1 MFANPDSPRFLIC
14 RLSAVGDCVH
24 TLPVATALRERYPD
38 AHIAWV
44 TQQMIADM
52 LDGQR
57 AIDQWIT
64 VSPRYLRTPG
74 ELWRLRRQLKE
85 LRFDVTIDPQSLT
98 KSAAAGWLSGAY
110 AHRLHRSRGR
120 ELALW
125 MNNRRVVSQQS
136 HVVDRYLETL
146 IPLGIVQPDVRFDLP
161 VQPAARDS
169 VGRALDSMGLKQFAV
184 VNPGAG
190 WGSKVWPSARY
201 GDVAAH
207 LGSRHSLPSL
217 VVWAGEQERQW
228 AQTIVSHSG
237 GHARIAPQTTLAE
250 LAALVGQARLFVG
263 SDTGPLHMAAAAGTS
278 CVGLYGD
285 TLPEVCG
292 PYGPGHVAL
301 RAKDGGDGKM
311 RRDEDN
317 TAMQAI
323 AVDEVCAACDEVV
336 SANSNRDQKAA

>member
-1 MFANPDSPRFLIC
+1 MFANDNSPRFLIC
-14 RLSAVGDCVH
+14 RLSAVGDCIH
-24 TLPVATALRERYPD
+24 TLPVANALRERYPG

-44 TQQMIADM
+44 TQRMIAGM
-52 LDGQR
+52 LDGHR

-74 ELWRLRRQLKE
+74 ELWRLRGRLRE
-85 LRFDVTIDPQSLT
+85 LSFDVTIDPQSLT
-98 KSAAAGWLSGAY
+98 KSAAAGWLSGARTRIGFT
-110 AHRLHRSRGR
+110 APVGR

-125 MNNRRVVSQQS
+125 MNNRQVAAQQR

-161 VQPAARDS
+161 VQPAARES
-169 VGRALDSMGLKQFAV
+169 IGRALDQMGLKEFAI

-190 WGSKVWPSARY
+190 WGSKVWPAERY
-201 GDVAAH
+201 GAVAAH
-207 LGSRHSLPSL
+207 LGSQHHLPSL
-217 VVWAGEQERQW
+217 VAWAGDQERQW
-228 AQTIVSHSG
+228 AQTIAGHSR
-237 GHARIAPQTTLAE
+237 GHARIAPATTLAE
-250 LAALVGQARLFVG
+250 LAALVGQAKLFVG
-263 SDTGPLHMAAAAGTS
+263 SDTGPLHMAAAAGTP

-292 PYGPGHVAL
+292 PFGPGHVAL
-301 RAKDGGDGKM
+301 RATTGGDGKM

-323 AVDEVCAACDEVV
+323 SVEEVCAACDGVL
-336 SANSNRDQKAA
+336 NAAREQRAA